1 MWGWVGSKSWFATKV
16 HFFLTK
22 FLFELHF
29 TTLKKI
35 PKFYWYMVNIAI
47 FRIYMYYQVNLNCKC
62 KAKDIKVFYHC
73 FDIMRLAF
81 HKSSMASNKI
91 RFKLNGEPLST

>member
-1 MWGWVGSKSWFATKV
+1 MTLYDTQKDSKIF
-16 HFFLTK
+16 
-22 FLFELHF
+22 
-29 TTLKKI
+29 
-35 PKFYWYMVNIAI
+35 WYMVNIAI

-62 KAKDIKVFYHC
+62 KAKGIKVFYHG
-73 FDIMRLAF
+73 FVIHVMRLAF